1 MVIEE
6 VRGQTGTLRC
16 RPERRIKAEV
26 LVENGT
32 GCLGKPE
39 PRPPDVWG
47 STGGLGWGVV
57 LAQAGERSQ
66 CGGSLSPYQGPQLA
80 SSLLP
85 PPPLISLSRDQDSP
99 GGRAVDPGARPPGS
113 CLPVSFLVF

>member
-1 MVIEE
+1 M
-6 VRGQTGTLRC
+6 
-16 RPERRIKAEV
+16 EV
-26 LVENGT
+26 LVEDGM

-47 STGGLGWGVV
+47 GVGGWQGAV

-66 CGGSLSPYQGPQLA
+66 CGGSLSPYQGPQPA

-85 PPPLISLSRDQDSP
+85 PAASHQHLQGPR
-99 GGRAVDPGARPPGS
+99 
-113 CLPVSFLVF
+113 